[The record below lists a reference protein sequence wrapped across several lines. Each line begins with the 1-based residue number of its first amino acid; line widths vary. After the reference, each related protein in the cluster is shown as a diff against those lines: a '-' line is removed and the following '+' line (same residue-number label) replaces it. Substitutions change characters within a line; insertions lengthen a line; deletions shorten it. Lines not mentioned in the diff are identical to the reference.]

1 MSASEVRPNPGE
13 VRAWAKKNGI
23 RVSGTGNIS
32 RHLRESYLEANP
44 DVELQARNARPDLF
58 ALADD
63 MVEAEMVRTGRL
75 SFEASVAAPTTVE
88 PPREEPRSLA
98 EWLRLRDE
106 LAATIAEHAPQGVS
120 DSFRE
125 AAEALLV
132 KGWMRSAAA

>member
-1 MSASEVRPNPGE
+1 MSATEIRPNPGA

-63 MVEAEMVRTGRL
+63 MVEAEMIRTGRL
-75 SFEASVAAPTTVE
+75 SFEATVAETATVE
-88 PPREEPRSLA
+88 PPHEEPRSLA
-98 EWLRLRDE
+98 EWLTIRDE
-106 LAATIAEHAPQGVS
+106 LAAAIAEHSSP
-120 DSFRE
+120 RE

-132 KGWMRSAAA
+132 HGWMRSTAA

>member
-1 MSASEVRPNPGE
+1 MTATETRPDPAAVRT
-13 VRAWAKKNGI
+13 WARKNGI

-63 MVEAEMVRTGRL
+63 MAEAELIRTGRL
-75 SFEASVAAPTTVE
+75 SFEPPAPVTEATTVAGN
-88 PPREEPRSLA
+88 EEPRSLA
-98 EWLRLRDE
+98 EWLQLRDD
-106 LAATIAEHAPQGVS
+106 LAATLAEHP
-120 DSFRE
+120 DPRE

-132 KGWMRSAAA
+132 RGWMRNVAA